1 MKTIAMI
8 PARMGSQRLKKKN
21 LAPLAG
27 QPLITH
33 AIEKCQTSGLFDDIY
48 INSENAEFGKFAE
61 QYGIKFYQRPEELGN
76 STATSE
82 QFVYDFLKNVECD
95 FLIQVHSIAPL
106 LTAGEVKG
114 FAEAFVTSDAD
125 VMLSCIEDQIEV
137 AYENQPVNFT
147 FAEKTNSQDLKP
159 TQRVTWSITGWRAKS
174 YIEAVESDSV
184 GTYNGKIAF
193 YPVGAISG
201 HVIKTQEDL
210 DIAEALLSVLSK
222 YKDVLGSEQ

>member
-33 AIEKCQTSGLFDDIY
+33 AIKKCKSSACFDDIY
-48 INSENAEFGKFAE
+48 VNSENAEFSKIAK
-61 QYGIKFYQRPEELGN
+61 QYGVNFYQRPEELGN
-76 STATSE
+76 SVATSE

-95 FLIQVHSIAPL
+95 LLVQVHSIAPL
-106 LTAGEVKG
+106 LSTKDVKN
-114 FAEAFVTSDAD
+114 FTKAFIASGAD

-137 AYENQPVNFT
+137 AYQNQPVNFT
-147 FAEKTNSQDLKP
+147 FAEKTNSQDLTP
-159 TQRVTWSITGWRAKS
+159 MQRVTWSITGWRAKS
-174 YIEAVESDSV
+174 YVEAVEAGKI
-184 GTYNGKIAF
+184 GTYNGKVDF
-193 YPVGAISG
+193 YPVDAISG

-210 DIAEALLSVLSK
+210 DIAEALLNVLKLRKKS
-222 YKDVLGSEQ
+222 

>member
-1 MKTIAMI
+1 MKTVAMI

-21 LAPLAG
+21 LAPLVG

-33 AIEKCQTSGLFDDIY
+33 AIEKCLASGCFDEIY
-48 INSENAEFGKFAE
+48 INSENAEFGQFAD

-76 STATSE
+76 SVATSE

-95 FLIQVHSIAPL
+95 RLVQVHSIAPL
-106 LTAGEVKG
+106 LTGEEVQA
-114 FAEAFVTSDAD
+114 FAEAFIASDAD

-137 AYENQPVNFT
+137 AYQDQPINFT
-147 FAEKTNSQDLKP
+147 FAEKTNSQDLRP
-159 TQRVTWSITGWRAKS
+159 TQRITWSITGWCAQS
-174 YIEAVESDSV
+174 YIEAVESGRV

-210 DIAEALLSVLSK
+210 EIAEALLSVLAK
-222 YKDVLGSEQ
+222 HQVV

>member
-1 MKTIAMI
+1 MKTVAMI

-33 AIEKCQTSGLFDDIY
+33 AIEKCLASGLFDEVY
-48 INSENAEFGKFAE
+48 INSENAEFSKFAE
-61 QYGIKFYQRPEELGN
+61 QYDIQFYQRPEELGN
-76 STATSE
+76 SVATSE

-95 FLIQVHSIAPL
+95 RLIQVHSIAPL
-106 LTAGEVKG
+106 LSKDEV
-114 FAEAFVTSDAD
+114 AAFTKAFIASDAD

-137 AYENQPVNFT
+137 AYQDQPVNFT

-159 TQRVTWSITGWRAKS
+159 TQRVTWSITGWRAQS
-174 YIEAVESDSV
+174 YIAAVEKDAI

-210 DIAEALLSVLSK
+210 DIAEALLNIQSK
-222 YKDVLGSEQ
+222 YNGA